1 MVFFFFSNEDNEA
14 RHIHVERGDGAAK
27 YWLDD
32 IEEVYNFDFN
42 PREGKQIK
50 RIIIDHQEFLIEK

>member
-1 MVFFFFSNEDNEA
+1 MLRKGV
-14 RHIHVERGDGAAK
+14 AK

-42 PREGKQIK
+42 PREKKQIK
-50 RIIIDHQEFLIEK
+50 RIISNHQEYVINKWDEYFND